1 MGGFSP
7 KYVWQVT
14 AYQGGVGAP
23 PLPKP
28 AIYPPLQNY
37 NSTVG
42 ADPRV
47 CPDGRLSAKN
57 MCPSI
62 SGQGWDHPRT
72 SDELPHTKAG
82 TGPRP
87 YQNRQNFP
95 GEFTLQSM
103 IPQWKGCEKA
113 GVPKNP
119 RSVLRMVL
127 VIPYCSLKK
136 RCRYFLRRVKIPQT
150 GR

>member
-1 MGGFSP
+1 MGLIRQT
-7 KYVWQVT
+7 Y
-14 AYQGGVGAP
+14 
-23 PLPKP
+23 LLR
-28 AIYPPLQNY
+28 I
-37 NSTVG
+37 
-42 ADPRV
+42 

-72 SDELPHTKAG
+72 FGILPHTRAG

-119 RSVLRMVL
+119 RSVSLVL
-127 VIPYCSLKK
+127 PVIPYRSLKK
-136 RCRYFLRRVKIPQT
+136 RCCYFLRRVKNPSNRTLGTEKRNLFMKCLWNERNIIGLT
-150 GR
+150 SK